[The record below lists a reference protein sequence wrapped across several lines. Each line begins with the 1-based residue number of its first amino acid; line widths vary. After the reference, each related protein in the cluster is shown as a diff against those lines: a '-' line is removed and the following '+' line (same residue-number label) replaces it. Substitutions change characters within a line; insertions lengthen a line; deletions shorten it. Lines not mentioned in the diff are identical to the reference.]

1 MGRTKTVYTEV
12 EVDVSLEDFDTADLV
27 EELENRGSG
36 NVDYGDGRELLE
48 KIYLL
53 RRIGKD
59 YQSELDALIYSGL
72 GKIV

>member
-1 MGRTKTVYTEV
+1 MSRLKTIYTEV
-12 EVDVSLEDFDTADLV
+12 EVDVSLEDFDTADLI

-36 NVDYGDGRELLE
+36 SVDYGDGRELLE

-59 YQSELDALIYSGL
+59 YQVELDALIYSGL
-72 GKIV
+72 GRIV

>member
-1 MGRTKTVYTEV
+1 MSRTKTVWSEV
-12 EVDVSLEDFDTADLV
+12 EVDVSLEDFDTSDLI

-53 RRIGKD
+53 RRIGRD
-59 YQSELDALIYSGL
+59 YQVELDALIYSGL

>member
-1 MGRTKTVYTEV
+1 MSKYKTVYTEV
-12 EVDVSLEDFDTADLV
+12 EVEVSLEDFDTSDLI

-53 RRIGKD
+53 RREGKD

-72 GKIV
+72 GRIV

>member
-1 MGRTKTVYTEV
+1 MSKYKTVYTEV
-12 EVDVSLEDFDTADLV
+12 EVEVSLEDFDTADLV

-36 NVDYGDGRELLE
+36 SVDYGDGKELLE

-53 RRIGKD
+53 RREGKD

-72 GKIV
+72 GRIV